1 MLSASSDTSRPTPFA
16 QEYAA
21 SSPGF
26 ELQLRTRLGTVL
38 IAMTAKC
45 LDVGGR
51 HLVFVGGREVDAKL
65 LGLRNEKKVSFDMS
79 SVTDEDDMN
88 AALETLSTSE
98 PGWVGA
104 Y

>member
-1 MLSASSDTSRPTPFA
+1 MEDRRKERSERVVSVRHVRLALRECEDDATDGKDAAVDPTARFGA
-16 QEYAA
+16 RQ
-21 SSPGF
+21 
-26 ELQLRTRLGTVL
+26 VK
-38 IAMTAKC
+38 I
-45 LDVGGR
+45 
-51 HLVFVGGREVDAKL
+51 VGGREVDAKL

-98 PGWVGA
+98 PGWDGA